1 MPVGDIVGEVLS
13 GVLRFAGQ
21 LVGELVL
28 ELLIR
33 GPGYLLCKPF
43 KRDLDPDAG
52 LVVLVGLVFWITLG
66 LAVWVIW
73 PRGSS

>member
-13 GVLRFAGQ
+13 GALRFAGQ

-28 ELLIR
+28 EFLIR

-43 KRDLDPDAG
+43 KRNLDPDST
-52 LVVLVGLVFWITLG
+52 LVVWVGLAFWITLG
-66 LAVWVIW
+66 VAVWVIW
-73 PRGSS
+73 RRGSA